1 VSAVITTTLKSLGV
15 GALLFL
21 MQRFFGTQYLSEY
34 LRGNLITILVALLAI
49 NAATLGVVLT
59 KLRDLIDKSGGKE
72 KFKKTRAA
80 MLLSVKEQMGL
91 IVFSIPLFIAEKSEL
106 FRTKPN
112 AVLLIEI
119 LIPSC
124 LAYALFVL
132 YDTTKSVFVLLDFQ
146 E

>member
-1 VSAVITTTLKSLGV
+1 VSAIITTTLKSLGV
-15 GALLFL
+15 GVLLFL

-49 NAATLGVVLT
+49 NAATLGIVLT

-72 KFKKTRAA
+72 RFAKTRAA
-80 MLLSVKEQMGL
+80 MLLSVSEQMGL
-91 IVFSIPLFIAEKSEL
+91 IGFSIPLFIAEKSEL
-106 FRTKPN
+106 VMARPN
-112 AVLLIEI
+112 AALLIEV

-132 YDTTKSVFVLLDFQ
+132 YDTTKSVFVLLDF
-146 E
+146 